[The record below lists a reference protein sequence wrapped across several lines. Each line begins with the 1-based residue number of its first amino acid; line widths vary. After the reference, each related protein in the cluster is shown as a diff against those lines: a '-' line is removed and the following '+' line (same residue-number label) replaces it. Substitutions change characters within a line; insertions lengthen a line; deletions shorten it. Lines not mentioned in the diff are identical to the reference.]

1 MVAEFCT
8 LRNEKGSVFITALFV
23 LLLLTI
29 IGIAATTTSRTDLQI
44 AGNQKIHSLAF
55 YAAEAGIEMGRTLL
69 NDLRTADGGNW
80 DNLLAEQ
87 QLVGQAPG
95 TKTLDD
101 VIGPGNTVGPPECT
115 FSLEIRDNDDLDG
128 NDEVDTDDVIV
139 LTSTGQYS
147 AGFFNKVRVQIETRV
162 RYTGGGDQYA
172 QEHYGTASSGV
183 AAGES
188 GTVAAQQRW

>member
-1 MVAEFCT
+1 MVAE
-8 LRNEKGSVFITALFV
+8 LRMLKNEKGSVFITALFV

-44 AGNQKIHSLAF
+44 AGNQKVHSLAF

-69 NDLRTADGGNW
+69 NDLRTVDGGNW

-87 QLVGQAPG
+87 QLVGEAAG

-101 VIGPGNTVGPPECT
+101 VIGAGNVVGPPACT
-115 FSLEIRDNDDLDG
+115 FSLEVRDNDDLDG

-139 LTSTGQYS
+139 LTSTGEYV
-147 AGFFNKVRVQIETRV
+147 AGFLNTVTVQIETQV
-162 RYTGGGDQYA
+162 RYTGGGDQYV